1 LLAGNPGEQMQLEY
15 DVLVVGAGPGGSVA
29 AKYAAKSGCDT
40 LLIEKRQEIGTPV
53 RCGEGI
59 AKRWLDDVGIEPSKK
74 WIAAEVDGARIISPN
89 GTILTVD
96 ESRAGNECGYVIH
109 RDVFDLSLAQ
119 QAAAAGAEVMVKTA
133 ATSILKED
141 GKIVG
146 VRAKSMGKEFEI
158 RAKVVIG
165 ADGFESQIG
174 RWAGLNTNL
183 KPKDVDS
190 CYQYTLVGVDI
201 DRRYTDFFI
210 GSIAPGGYIWMFPK
224 GDDIANVGIGVQMSK
239 IKSPGEAKMYL
250 DRFIEKHPEFRKGRP
265 IMEVA
270 GGVSISAPLERT
282 TLPGLML
289 VGDAA
294 RMIDPV
300 TGGGIYNACVAG
312 RIAGEV
318 AGQAVAENDVS
329 QSMMD
334 RYEQGWRAKMEEH
347 LYRNYLM
354 KEKITNMDDE
364 TFDKLVHAMT
374 TVDMQRMTTLE
385 ILRAIQ
391 KKYPELVK
399 EFEEFM

>member
-1 LLAGNPGEQMQLEY
+1 MQLDY
-15 DVLVVGAGPGGSVA
+15 DVVVVGAGPGGSVA
-29 AKYAAKSGCDT
+29 AKYAAMRGCRT

-89 GTILTVD
+89 GTVLTVD
-96 ESRAGNECGYVIH
+96 ESKAGNECGYVIH
-109 RDVFDLSLAQ
+109 RDVFDMHLAQ
-119 QAAAAGAEVMVKTA
+119 QAASAGADIMVKTS
-133 ATSILKED
+133 ATGVLRED
-141 GKIVG
+141 GRITG
-146 VRAKSMGKEFEI
+146 IRAKSMGKDVQI
-158 RAKVVIG
+158 NAKVVIG

-183 KPKDVDS
+183 APKDVDS

-239 IKSPGEAKMYL
+239 IKGAGEAKWYL
-250 DRFIEKHPEFRKGRP
+250 DRFIEKHPEFSKGRP

-270 GGVSISAPLERT
+270 GGVSISAPLEKT
-282 TLPGLML
+282 TVPGLML

-312 RIAGEV
+312 KIAGEV
-318 AGQAVAENDVS
+318 AAEAVESNDFS
-329 QSMMD
+329 QKMMD
-334 RYEQGWRAKMEEH
+334 RYEEGWRSKMEDH

-354 KEKITNMDDE
+354 KEKISRLDDD

-374 TVDMQRMTTLE
+374 TVDMERMTTLE

-391 KKYPELVK
+391 KRYPELVK

>member
-1 LLAGNPGEQMQLEY
+1 MELEY
-15 DVLVVGAGPGGSVA
+15 DVVVVGAGPGGSVA
-29 AKYAAKSGCDT
+29 AKYAAKSGCST
-40 LLIEKRQEIGTPV
+40 LMIEKRQEIGTPV

-89 GTILTVD
+89 GTVLTVD

-109 RDVFDLSLAQ
+109 RDVFDMTLAQ
-119 QAAAAGAEVMVKTA
+119 QAAQAGAEVMVKTS
-133 ATSILKED
+133 ATGLIKEE
-141 GKIVG
+141 GIVSG
-146 VRAKSMGKEFEI
+146 IKAKSMGKDLTI
-158 RAKVVIG
+158 RSKVIIG
-165 ADGFESQIG
+165 ADGFESQVG
-174 RWAGLNTNL
+174 RWAGINTNL

-190 CYQYTLVGVDI
+190 CYQYTLVDVDI

-210 GSIAPGGYIWMFPK
+210 GDIAPGGYIWMFPK
-224 GDDIANVGIGVQMSK
+224 GDDIANVGIGVQTSK
-239 IKSPGEAKMYL
+239 IKGPGEAKMYL
-250 DRFIEKHPEFRKGRP
+250 DKFIEKHPEFRKGKS

-270 GGVSISAPLERT
+270 GGVSIAAPLEKT
-282 TLPGLML
+282 AVPGLML

-312 RIAGEV
+312 KIAGEV
-318 AGQAVAENDVS
+318 AGQAVEEKNS
-329 QSMMD
+329 GQEIMD
-334 RYEQGWRAKMEEH
+334 RYEEGWRNKMEDH

-354 KEKITNMDDE
+354 KEKISHMDDA
-364 TFDKLVHAMT
+364 TFDKLVYAMT
-374 TVDMQRMTTLE
+374 QVDMERMTTLD
-385 ILRAIQ
+385 ILRAIK

>member
-1 LLAGNPGEQMQLEY
+1 MNADGAQMQMEY
-15 DVLVVGAGPGGSVA
+15 DVVVVGAGPGGSVA
-29 AKYAAKSGCDT
+29 AKYAASGGCNT

-59 AKRWLDDVGIEPSKK
+59 AKRWLDDVGIEPSNK

-89 GTILTVD
+89 GTVLTVD
-96 ESRAGNECGYVIH
+96 ETRAGNECGYVIH
-109 RDVFDLSLAQ
+109 RDVFDMALAQ
-119 QAAAAGAEVMVKTA
+119 QAAAAGADVMVKTA
-133 ATSILKED
+133 ATGIIREN
-141 GKIVG
+141 GKVAGI
-146 VRAKSMGKEFEI
+146 RAMSMGKEMMI
-158 RAKVVIG
+158 RAKIVIG

-183 KPKDVDS
+183 APRDVDS

-201 DRRYTDFFI
+201 DRRYTDFYI

-224 GDDIANVGIGVQMSK
+224 GDDTANVGIGVQMSK
-239 IKSPGEAKMYL
+239 IKGAGEAKMYL
-250 DRFIEKHPEFRKGRP
+250 DKFISKHPEFASGKP

-270 GGVSISAPLERT
+270 GGVSISAPLDKT
-282 TLPGLML
+282 ALPGLML

-312 RIAGEV
+312 KVAGEV
-318 AGQAVAENDVS
+318 AAQAVEANDFS
-329 QSMMD
+329 QKMMD
-334 RYEQGWRAKMEEH
+334 RYESGWRDKMEEH

-354 KEKITNMDDE
+354 KEKIASMEDE
-364 TFDKLVHAMT
+364 TFDKLVMAMT
-374 TVDMQRMTTLE
+374 QVDMQRMTTLE

-391 KKYPELVK
+391 KKYPELVA
-399 EFEEFM
+399 EFQEFM